1 MTITR
6 REFCQGSATVAL
18 AIAAFGL
25 TPLSGLTDQVMAQTV
40 AAAELAKPNPLGEM
54 ILGDDKAPVTIVE
67 YASLTCPHCA
77 HFFATTFPK
86 LKKDYIETGKVR
98 YILREFPL
106 NPLDAAAIMLARCTG
121 KDDKTKYYAMIDTL
135 WSQQQTWV
143 VEKPLEPL
151 KAIARQAGLSEE
163 QFNACLTN
171 QQLLDGLES
180 SRQHATDK
188 LGVNSTPT
196 FFINGDKKTGD
207 LSIEEMAKAMEPYL
221 KAG

>member
-18 AIAAFGL
+18 AIAAVGL

-40 AAAELAKPNPLGEM
+40 AAADLAKPNPLGEM
-54 ILGDDKAPVTIVE
+54 VLGDDKAPVTIIE

-77 HFFATTFPK
+77 HFFGTTFPK

-106 NPLDAAAIMLARCTG
+106 NPLDAAAIMLARCAG

-135 WSQQQTWV
+135 WSQQRTWV

-163 QFNACLTN
+163 QFNACLAN
-171 QQLLDGLES
+171 QQLLDGLET

-207 LSIEEMAKAMEPYL
+207 LSIEDMAKAMEPYL

>member
-1 MTITR
+1 LTITR

-18 AIAAFGL
+18 TIAAFGL

-40 AAAELAKPNPLGEM
+40 AAVELAKPNPLGEM
-54 ILGDDKAPVTIVE
+54 VLGDDKAPVTIVE

-135 WSQQQTWV
+135 WSQQRTWV

-207 LSIEEMAKAMEPYL
+207 LSIEEMAKAIEPYL

>member
-1 MTITR
+1 LTITR

-135 WSQQQTWV
+135 WSQQRTWV

>member
-40 AAAELAKPNPLGEM
+40 AAVELAKPNPLGEM
-54 ILGDDKAPVTIVE
+54 VLGDDKAPVTIVE

-135 WSQQQTWV
+135 WSQQRTWV

>member
-1 MTITR
+1 LTITR

>member
-40 AAAELAKPNPLGEM
+40 AAVELAKPNPLGEM
-54 ILGDDKAPVTIVE
+54 VLGDDKAPVTIVE

-135 WSQQQTWV
+135 WSQQRTWV

-207 LSIEEMAKAMEPYL
+207 LSIEEMAKAIEPYL

>member
-1 MTITR
+1 LTITR

-40 AAAELAKPNPLGEM
+40 AAVELAKPNPLGEM
-54 ILGDDKAPVTIVE
+54 VLGDDKAPVTIVE

-135 WSQQQTWV
+135 WSQQRTWV

-207 LSIEEMAKAMEPYL
+207 LSIEEMAKAIEPYL

>member
-6 REFCQGSATVAL
+6 REFCQGSATIAL

-40 AAAELAKPNPLGEM
+40 AAVELAKPNPLGEM
-54 ILGDDKAPVTIVE
+54 VLGDDKAPVTIVE

-135 WSQQQTWV
+135 WSQQRTWV

-207 LSIEEMAKAMEPYL
+207 LSIEEMAKAIEPYL